1 MCQYCELRQRHQDL
15 FTHMVCATNRHTN
28 RQMKKQRRKKC
39 KQSKMMITAS
49 TEKNTQQHTMRSQP
63 NGVTACRLLLLLSS
77 TLFFDFAIYSEYFIS
92 CSFTCS
98 SLSVFV
104 CLSLYVCLPASRSL
118 KTIYTATFFSECQQV
133 QFSASTKTQE
143 E

>member
-15 FTHMVCATNRHTN
+15 FTHMVCATDRHTN
-28 RQMKKQRRKKC
+28 RQMKKQHRKKC

-77 TLFFDFAIYSEYFIS
+77 TLFFDFAIYSEFHFLFVHLFFAVCVCLPVS
-92 CSFTCS
+92 
-98 SLSVFV
+98 V
-104 CLSLYVCLPASRSL
+104 CLSTRLSISENNLYRNIFQRVPASTVFGIDENS
-118 KTIYTATFFSECQQV
+118 
-133 QFSASTKTQE
+133 
-143 E
+143 